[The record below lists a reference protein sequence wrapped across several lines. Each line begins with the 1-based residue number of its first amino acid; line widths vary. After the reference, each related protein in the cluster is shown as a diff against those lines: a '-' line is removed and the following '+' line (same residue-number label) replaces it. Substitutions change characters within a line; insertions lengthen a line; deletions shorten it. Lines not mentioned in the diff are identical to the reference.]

1 MLICIIGSHWKVT
14 GRPLETHWLPT
25 IIAPV
30 AFQCTLVSELQAHWI
45 ATGLPL
51 DYHWLRVRDSLPTHY
66 AVPDLDDQNCGVM
79 QMGLFPMNGRFLS
92 DKAHLWT
99 CMGIKTEGV
108 FIVDVGINSF
118 FFHLIET
125 NDMHVCEYR
134 RHKLPGTWLVVTTL
148 IYIRCQQYH
157 CYFYW
162 SVNSLTLN
170 SCKGRP
176 LSISELVTCLTSA
189 FVANGFEGKYGLL
202 LKGLLLMWLVCHLY
216 GHVAKNDFIFYS
228 LWRRP

>member
-1 MLICIIGSHWKVT
+1 MTSKPDSVSTLGYHRTDHTGAPLEPQVHWDTTGTTLADATTQWCPSGDPVFICIIGTHRKTIRATSTLGCHWNQTGWSNTQWCLRGDPVLICIIGSHWKVT

-30 AFQCTLVSELQAHWI
+30 AFQCTLVSELRAHWI

-99 CMGIKTEGV
+99 CMGIKTKGV

-118 FFHLIET
+118 F
-125 NDMHVCEYR
+125 
-134 RHKLPGTWLVVTTL
+134 
-148 IYIRCQQYH
+148 
-157 CYFYW
+157 
-162 SVNSLTLN
+162 SLN
-170 SCKGRP
+170 WNKWH
-176 LSISELVTCLTSA
+176 A
-189 FVANGFEGKYGLL
+189 
-202 LKGLLLMWLVCHLY
+202 
-216 GHVAKNDFIFYS
+216 S
-228 LWRRP
+228 LRVQTP